1 MDFQQKECYTIGD
14 LEHIIALLRAP
25 GGCPWDIEQTHQ
37 SVRANLIEE
46 TYEAVEAIDTNNM
59 ELLKEELGDVLM
71 QVLFHAQMEAEQG
84 TFTFADVVDG
94 VAKKLIVRHPHV
106 FGNVQVT
113 DSSQVLSNWDEIKKK
128 TKSQTTQT
136 EVLESVSVA
145 LPALMRSYKVQKK
158 AAKVGVDVSDA
169 NAALDQIIA
178 RAQELKQTLSKQQ
191 DSNLLE
197 HQVGDLLFSAVNVA
211 SNMELLKEEL
221 GDVLMQVLFHA
232 QMEAEQG
239 TFTFADVVDG
249 VAKKLIVRHPHV
261 FGNVQV
267 TDSSQVL
274 SNWDEIKKKTKSQ
287 TTQTEV
293 LESVSV
299 ALPAL
304 MRSYKVQKKAAKV
317 GVDVSDANAA
327 LDQIIARAQELK
339 QTLSKQQD
347 SNLLEHQVGDL
358 LFSAVNV
365 ARKCEVEPEYSLT
378 NACNRFIIYFT
389 AVEKY
394 TQEKQLCWSDLTP
407 QELNSIWQRVTT
419 EQFSQ

>member
-211 SNMELLKEEL
+211 
-221 GDVLMQVLFHA
+221 
-232 QMEAEQG
+232 
-239 TFTFADVVDG
+239 
-249 VAKKLIVRHPHV
+249 
-261 FGNVQV
+261 
-267 TDSSQVL
+267 
-274 SNWDEIKKKTKSQ
+274 
-287 TTQTEV
+287 
-293 LESVSV
+293 
-299 ALPAL
+299 
-304 MRSYKVQKKAAKV
+304 
-317 GVDVSDANAA
+317 
-327 LDQIIARAQELK
+327 
-339 QTLSKQQD
+339 
-347 SNLLEHQVGDL
+347 
-358 LFSAVNV
+358 
-365 ARKCEVEPEYSLT
+365 RKCEVEPEYSLT
-378 NACNRFIIYFT
+378 NACNRFITLLLLRNILRKNNYVGQT
-389 AVEKY
+389 
-394 TQEKQLCWSDLTP
+394 
-407 QELNSIWQRVTT
+407 
-419 EQFSQ
+419 

>member
-59 ELLKEELGDVLM
+59 ELLKEELGDVLI
-71 QVLFHAQMEAEQG
+71 QVLFHAQMEAKQG

-113 DSSQVLSNWDEIKKK
+113 DS
-128 TKSQTTQT
+128 
-136 EVLESVSVA
+136 A
-145 LPALMRSYKVQKK
+145 
-158 AAKVGVDVSDA
+158 
-169 NAALDQIIA
+169 
-178 RAQELKQTLSKQQ
+178 
-191 DSNLLE
+191 
-197 HQVGDLLFSAVNVA
+197 
-211 SNMELLKEEL
+211 
-221 GDVLMQVLFHA
+221 
-232 QMEAEQG
+232 
-239 TFTFADVVDG
+239 
-249 VAKKLIVRHPHV
+249 
-261 FGNVQV
+261 
-267 TDSSQVL
+267 QVL

-378 NACNRFIIYFT
+378 NACNRFIIYFA

-407 QELNSIWQRVTT
+407 QELNSIWQRLTT